1 MRRNW
6 KFIEIWKLV
15 EIDCRIVY
23 MFKCL
28 YANMGPMIVF
38 DKVSKIYSDEII
50 ALKDINFSI
59 EKGEFVSIV
68 GQSGAGKSTLLKLI
82 FAEEKPTE
90 GVVLIKGNDIN
101 EIKNN
106 KLPILRRHIG
116 VIFQDFRL
124 LDKKTVFENV
134 SFAMEVAGKSDGEIK
149 EDVPQVLNIVGLS
162 DKVDSYTSELSGGEK
177 QRVSI
182 ARALVHRPDIIIA
195 DEPTGNLDLV
205 NTWDVIQLLMKINQ
219 YGTTIILATHNREIV
234 NFVNKRVI
242 TIDRGRVTKDQLDKG
257 KYII

>member
-1 MRRNW
+1 
-6 KFIEIWKLV
+6 
-15 EIDCRIVY
+15 
-23 MFKCL
+23 
-28 YANMGPMIVF
+28 MIVF
-38 DKVSKIYSDEII
+38 DNVSKIYNKDSV
-50 ALKDINFSI
+50 ALKDINFEI

-90 GVVLIKGNDIN
+90 GEIFIKGKNISK
-101 EIKNN
+101 IKSN

-116 VIFQDFRL
+116 VVFQDFKL

-134 SFAMEVAGKSDGEIK
+134 AFAMEVSGKSDADIK
-149 EDVPQVLNIVGLS
+149 EDVPQVLEIVGLS
-162 DKVDSYTSELSGGEK
+162 DKIDNYANELSGGEK

-205 NTWDVIQLLMKINQ
+205 NTWDIVQLLTKINQ
-219 YGTTIILATHNREIV
+219 YGTTILLATHNREIV
-234 NFVNKRVI
+234 NLVNKRVV
-242 TIDRGRVTKDQLDKG
+242 TIDNGIITKDQIDKG
-257 KYII
+257 KYLI